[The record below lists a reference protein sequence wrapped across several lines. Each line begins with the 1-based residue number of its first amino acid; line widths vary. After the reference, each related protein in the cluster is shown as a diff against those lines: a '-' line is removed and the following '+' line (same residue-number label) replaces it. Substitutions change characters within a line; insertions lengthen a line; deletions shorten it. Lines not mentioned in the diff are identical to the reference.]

1 LRGWSTK
8 GLGLCI
14 IVLIFVITG
23 VTPPPFPS
31 VTRVSA
37 EPNVPYTLGNWTYV
51 NKPVLPVRIN
61 ASQIPIGSDWTYVY
75 PLEEGSAYHVYCYG
89 DWIDHSPTL
98 NKTDYD
104 IFVYDPSGELESY
117 HTEAAGL
124 PEHLGTTVDHP
135 FFIPEQTGDYSF
147 CVKNDARESDGA
159 EAATFMLIE
168 HVDSGVWYQRYMEGK
183 VDDEPVEKT
192 TWAYEFNAT
201 SSRVEVI
208 VEVPDTL
215 DMYEA
220 RLYVMTNPSEDENA
234 TLNDVPLAWEPALY
248 GEVSENYGG
257 YNLDSDGLRYN
268 EAIASCEY
276 PGEDMLIN
284 FTASVEGNLLYHL
297 AFIAEHGEGTINFMV
312 KTDFDAPELS
322 IIDPVDKMK
331 PDNETNI
338 TAHIEEQANLETVTL
353 NYTNNNWTTS
363 AAAEMIAS
371 QNQTYTGTIPG
382 QPAGTVVNYTVLARD
397 TSGNSAEVLGSYAVK
412 NWANITLD
420 LSSPVVYYGE
430 NFTVTGSTPAS
441 ETNVTLTYAMLKNST
456 LSSTL
461 LDSAAA
467 NDAILN
473 YTSNNTAVSRLVS
486 TDSSGNFR
494 DVYSLNQTGTWIVW
508 ASWNGSETYFDASTD
523 YLKFTVKKMLM
534 SVTCNITSR
543 SIIIGENITVTGQVH
558 PTVENLTVT
567 VTFTASN
574 STIEQTSITDLNG
587 TYLVSWKPDSM
598 ELWQVHAHI
607 AEDDSRSAAYS
618 NSTTFKVNDTWLNQY
633 MLYIIG
639 GVGGV
644 AGVSVVVFII
654 RRRRYE

>member
-1 LRGWSTK
+1 M
-8 GLGLCI
+8 
-14 IVLIFVITG
+14 
-23 VTPPPFPS
+23 
-31 VTRVSA
+31 A
-37 EPNVPYTLGNWTYV
+37 
-51 NKPVLPVRIN
+51 
-61 ASQIPIGSDWTYVY
+61 
-75 PLEEGSAYHVYCYG
+75 
-89 DWIDHSPTL
+89 
-98 NKTDYD
+98 
-104 IFVYDPSGELESY
+104 
-117 HTEAAGL
+117 
-124 PEHLGTTVDHP
+124 
-135 FFIPEQTGDYSF
+135 
-147 CVKNDARESDGA
+147 
-159 EAATFMLIE
+159 
-168 HVDSGVWYQRYMEGK
+168 
-183 VDDEPVEKT
+183 
-192 TWAYEFNAT
+192 
-201 SSRVEVI
+201 
-208 VEVPDTL
+208 
-215 DMYEA
+215 DMK
-220 RLYVMTNPSEDENA
+220 
-234 TLNDVPLAWEPALY
+234 
-248 GEVSENYGG
+248 
-257 YNLDSDGLRYN
+257 
-268 EAIASCEY
+268 
-276 PGEDMLIN
+276 
-284 FTASVEGNLLYHL
+284 VEGNLLYHL

-312 KTDFDAPELS
+312 KTDFGAPELTLV
-322 IIDPVDKMK
+322 DPVEKVK
-331 PDNETNI
+331 PDNEANI

-353 NYTNNNWTTS
+353 NYTSNNWTTS
-363 AAAEMIAS
+363 TAAEMLAS
-371 QNQTYTGTIPG
+371 QNRTYTGTIPG

-430 NFTVTGSTPAS
+430 NITVTGSTPAS

-473 YTSNNTAVSRLVS
+473 YTSNNTAVSRLVP

-494 DVYSLNQTGTWIVW
+494 DVCSLNQTGKWIVW
-508 ASWNGSETYFDASTD
+508 AIWNGSETYFDASTD

-543 SIIIGENITVTGQVH
+543 SITIGENITVTGQVH
-558 PTVENLTVT
+558 PIVKNLTVT

-574 STIEQTSITDLNG
+574 STIEQTAITDLNG

-618 NSTTFKVNDTWLNQY
+618 NSTTFKVTDTWLNQY